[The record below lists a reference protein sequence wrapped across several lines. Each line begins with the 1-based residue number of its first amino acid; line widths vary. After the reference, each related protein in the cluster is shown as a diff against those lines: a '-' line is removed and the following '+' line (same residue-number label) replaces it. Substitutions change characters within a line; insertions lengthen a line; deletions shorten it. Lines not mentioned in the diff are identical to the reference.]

1 MLITMNP
8 IFSNTSVGFKLFIF
22 LGLLLFGAI
31 LGMLIGLIGV
41 AVFFQLPI
49 DQIAVNTEGEAGL
62 NMMRMLQI
70 SGQIGLFILPPLA
83 YALLVSKKPFQ
94 KIGFISLKHWGILLA
109 GIAIMFIALPLI
121 HFLGELN
128 LQIKLPEA
136 LSGLENWMLSKEEEA
151 AVLSERFLS
160 VDTISGLLINLFM
173 VALLPALGEEMVFR
187 GALQPLF
194 IRLVKNVHL
203 GIFIAALLF
212 GVMHLQFYGLI
223 PRVLLGLFLGYFY
236 FYSGSLWIP
245 VLMHFLNNGT
255 AVVVYYLHHNGFI
268 EVEMENFGSVQNQLY
283 TVFSVLMA
291 IGLIGYARRVYIKQ
305 KATTD
310 LL

>member
-1 MLITMNP
+1 MLT
-8 IFSNTSVGFKLFIF
+8 
-22 LGLLLFGAI
+22 GLV
-31 LGMLIGLIGV
+31 GV

-49 DQIAVNTEGEAGL
+49 DQIAVNAEGETGL
-62 NMMRMLQI
+62 NIVRMLQI

-94 KIGFISLKHWGILLA
+94 KLGFISLKHWGILLA

-121 HFLGELN
+121 HFLNELN

-151 AVLSERFLS
+151 AVLSERFLAVENS
-160 VDTISGLLINLFM
+160 SGLLINLFM
-173 VALLPALGEEMVFR
+173 IALLPALGEEMVFR
-187 GALQPLF
+187 GVLQPLF
-194 IRLVKNVHL
+194 IRLVKNAWL

-212 GVMHLQFYGLI
+212 GIMHLQFYGLI
-223 PRVLLGLFLGYFY
+223 PRVVLGMFLGWFY

-255 AVVVYYLHHNGFI
+255 AVVAYYLHHNGFI
-268 EVEMENFGSVQNQLY
+268 DVEMENFGSVQNQLY
-283 TVFSVLMA
+283 IVLS
-291 IGLIGYARRVYIKQ
+291 LIAVTALIVYARSVYREQ
-305 KATTD
+305 KAA
-310 LL
+310 